1 MGMRRTRWAAAA
13 AAIAAAALATVGPAG
28 AQNAATTPEPIAGT
42 GCEEHEAWV
51 DGDAAAVAA
60 RLPKRYTAFT
70 DANGAPL
77 VFARAMRCQAEN
89 VGGQAAPVTIADW
102 GVVIDTPDGMGCGS
116 GTPSFPAEYVPDLVY
131 RLGAADGSGQT
142 PFHFVA
148 PGWTI

>member
-1 MGMRRTRWAAAA
+1 MGMRRTRWAA

-89 VGGQAAPVTIADW
+89 VGGQAAPVTIADR
-102 GVVIDTPDGMGCGS
+102 GVVIDTPDGMGRGR
-116 GTPSFPAEYVPDLVY
+116 GTP
-131 RLGAADGSGQT
+131 GAGHATGDI
-142 PFHFVA
+142 PPLCRWH
-148 PGWTI
+148 